1 MQPMHNIPARGGIDF
16 DESPFLAIWE
26 VTQSCDLACK
36 HCRAAAQPIP
46 HPDELTNEEGR
57 ALIDQ
62 IADMQ
67 IPIFVFTGGD
77 PLKRK
82 DVFELIRYAAGK
94 GVHVAVT
101 PSATPLLTREQI
113 FKMKEAGVVRLG
125 ISLDGSCPEIHDAF
139 RGLPGAW
146 ARTIQAIEWANE
158 AGIPIQVHT
167 TISRHNAHDLDN
179 LCELF
184 EKQAIVMW
192 NVFFLVPV
200 GRGQLDDLLSGEEF
214 EQVFGKIYEL
224 SRRANFQIKT
234 TEAMHYRRY
243 LLQHNLEERRMGH
256 GHPGG
261 HPGTAAARAS
271 NHASVEHEVSG
282 HDAGSTT
289 QPPFEHEVSGH
300 DFSRAE
306 TAPNKNE
313 GALAPGYE
321 PGVPT
326 DRSTSVGYESGAPT
340 ADGRTRAMR
349 WATRRVNDGKGFVF
363 ISHVGNVYPSGFLP
377 IHAGNI
383 RETPLA
389 EIYRNAP
396 IFKALRDTKR
406 LEGKCGAC
414 EYKEICG
421 GSRARAYA
429 LTGDPLAQ
437 EPCCIYQPKNWDPE
451 REQTA
456 EAFKQ
461 TMPAGTLVTL

>member
-1 MQPMHNIPARGGIDF
+1 MPLTQPMHTIPSRNGIDF
-16 DESPFLAIWE
+16 DQSPFLAIWE

-46 HPDELTNEEGR
+46 HPDELTHEEGK

-62 IADMQ
+62 IAEMQ

-82 DVFELIRYAAGK
+82 DIIELIRYAASK

-101 PSATPLLTREQI
+101 PSATPLLTRDSIQRLRD
-113 FKMKEAGVVRLG
+113 AGVVRLG

-158 AGIPIQVHT
+158 AGIPIQVHS
-167 TISRHNAHDLDN
+167 TINRHNAGDLDN
-179 LCELF
+179 LCNLF
-184 EKQAIVMW
+184 EKLAIVMW

-200 GRGQLDDLLSGEEF
+200 GRGQVGDLLSGEEF

-243 LLQHNLEERRMGH
+243 LLQHNLEERRVAHESSLGH
-256 GHPGG
+256 GHPGATQ
-261 HPGTAAARAS
+261 GTGFSSYGNA
-271 NHASVEHEVSG
+271 VE
-282 HDAGSTT
+282 
-289 QPPFEHEVSGH
+289 
-300 DFSRAE
+300 
-306 TAPNKNE
+306 NE
-313 GALAPGYE
+313 GALGPGYE
-321 PGVPT
+321 PA
-326 DRSTSVGYESGAPT
+326 APT
-340 ADGRTRAMR
+340 ADPASRNHA

-383 RETPLA
+383 RETPLK

-396 IFKALRDTKR
+396 IFKALRDTSR

-429 LTGDPLAQ
+429 LTGNPLAQ
-437 EPCCIYQPKNWDPE
+437 EPCCIYLPKNWDQE
-451 REQTA
+451 RGPSA
-456 EAFKQ
+456 EAFRHPQAKE
-461 TMPAGTLVTL
+461 TPLRMVR

>member
-1 MQPMHNIPARGGIDF
+1 MQPMHNIPARGGLNF
-16 DESPFLAIWE
+16 DETPFLAIWE

-36 HCRAAAQPIP
+36 HCRAAAQPIA
-46 HPDELTNEEGR
+46 HPDELSNEEGK

-62 IADMQ
+62 IADMGV
-67 IPIFVFTGGD
+67 PIFVFTGGD
-77 PLKRK
+77 PMKRK

-94 GVHVAVT
+94 GVQVALT
-101 PSATPLLTREQI
+101 PSATPLLTRDSI
-113 FKMKEAGVVRLG
+113 FKLKEAGLVRLG
-125 ISLDGSCPEIHDAF
+125 ISLDGSSPEIHDTF

-179 LCELF
+179 LCALF
-184 EKQAIVMW
+184 EKLAIVMW

-200 GRGQLDDLLSGEEF
+200 GRGQQADLLSGEEF
-214 EQVFGKIYEL
+214 EAVFGKIYEL
-224 SRRANFQIKT
+224 SHRVSFQIKT

-243 LLQHNLEERRMGH
+243 LLQHNLEERKMSHG

-261 HPGTAAARAS
+261 HPGARP
-271 NHASVEHEVSG
+271 
-282 HDAGSTT
+282 AGSQAGPTLL
-289 QPPFEHEVSGH
+289 HGVGS
-300 DFSRAE
+300 
-306 TAPNKNE
+306 
-313 GALAPGYE
+313 YE
-321 PGVPT
+321 P
-326 DRSTSVGYESGAPT
+326 GAPT
-340 ADGRTRAMR
+340 ADAQTRTKS
-349 WATRRVNDGKGFVF
+349 WATRRVNDGKGFMF

-389 EIYRNAP
+389 EIYREAP
-396 IFKALRDTKR
+396 IFKSLRDTSK

-429 LTGDPLAQ
+429 VTGDPLAQ
-437 EPCCIYQPKNWDPE
+437 EPCCIYQPKNWDPQLE
-451 REQTA
+451 N
-456 EAFKQ
+456 EAAAYASSLHVPDASEDHAQ
-461 TMPAGTLVTL
+461 ELVSIANASA

>member
-1 MQPMHNIPARGGIDF
+1 MQPMHTIPARGGLNY
-16 DESPFLAIWE
+16 DETPFLAIWE
-26 VTQSCDLACK
+26 ITQSCDLACK
-36 HCRAAAQPIP
+36 HCRAAAQPIA
-46 HPDELTNEEGR
+46 HPDELTHEEGK

-62 IADMQ
+62 IAAMG

-82 DVFELIRYAAGK
+82 DVFELIRYAASK
-94 GVHVAVT
+94 GVQVAVT
-101 PSATPLLTREQI
+101 PSATPLLTREAMFQ
-113 FKMKEAGVVRLG
+113 FKEAGLVRLG

-167 TISRHNAHDLDN
+167 TISRHNADDLDN
-179 LCELF
+179 LCALF
-184 EKQAIVMW
+184 EKLAIVMW

-200 GRGQLDDLLSGEEF
+200 GRGQLGDLLSGEEF
-214 EQVFGKIYEL
+214 EKVFGKIYEL
-224 SRRANFQIKT
+224 SQRANFQIKT

-243 LLQHNLEERRMGH
+243 LLQHNLEERKMGHGARH

-261 HPGTAAARAS
+261 ARPAAA
-271 NHASVEHEVSG
+271 
-282 HDAGSTT
+282 
-289 QPPFEHEVSGH
+289 
-300 DFSRAE
+300 
-306 TAPNKNE
+306 
-313 GALAPGYE
+313 YE
-321 PGVPT
+321 PGT
-326 DRSTSVGYESGAPT
+326 PT
-340 ADGRTRAMR
+340 ADAKTRTMG
-349 WATRRVNDGKGFVF
+349 WATRRVNDGKGFLFV
-363 ISHVGNVYPSGFLP
+363 SHVGNVYPSGFLP

-396 IFKALRDTKR
+396 IFKALRDTSR

-451 REQTA
+451 LEHAA
-456 EAFKQ
+456 EAFRANEHQ
-461 TMPAGTLVTL
+461 GTLVTL

>member
-1 MQPMHNIPARGGIDF
+1 MQPMHNIPARGAIDF

-46 HPDELTNEEGR
+46 HPDELTHEEGR

-62 IADMQ
+62 IADMHT
-67 IPIFVFTGGD
+67 PIFVFTGGD

-94 GVHVAVT
+94 GVQVAVT

-125 ISLDGSCPEIHDAF
+125 ISLDGSTPEIHDTF
-139 RGLPGAW
+139 RGLPGAY
-146 ARTIQAIEWANE
+146 ARTIQAIEWAGE

-167 TISRHNAHDLDN
+167 TISRHNAHDLDD
-179 LCELF
+179 LCNLF
-184 EKQAIVMW
+184 EKLAIVMW
-192 NVFFLVPV
+192 NVFLLVPV

-214 EQVFGKIYEL
+214 EQVFGKIYDL

-243 LLQHNLEERRMGH
+243 LLQHNLEEKKMGH
-256 GHPGG
+256 GHPG
-261 HPGTAAARAS
+261 AA
-271 NHASVEHEVSG
+271 VK
-282 HDAGSTT
+282 
-289 QPPFEHEVSGH
+289 GH

-306 TAPNKNE
+306 QATTKIE
-313 GALAPGYE
+313 GALAPAYE
-321 PGVPT
+321 P
-326 DRSTSVGYESGAPT
+326 GAPT
-340 ADGRTRAMR
+340 ADTASRNHA

-383 RETPLA
+383 RETPLS

-461 TMPAGTLVTL
+461 PLPERTLVTL

>member
-1 MQPMHNIPARGGIDF
+1 MQPMHHIPARGGLNY
-16 DESPFLAIWE
+16 DETPFLAIWE
-26 VTQSCDLACK
+26 ITQACDLACK
-36 HCRAAAQPIP
+36 HCRAAAQPMA
-46 HPDELTNEEGR
+46 HPDQLTTDEGK

-62 IADMQ
+62 IAAMHV
-67 IPIFVFTGGD
+67 PIFVFTGGD
-77 PLKRK
+77 PLKRA
-82 DVFELIRYAAGK
+82 DIYDLIRYAAAQ
-94 GVHVAVT
+94 GVKVAVT
-101 PSATPLLTREQI
+101 PSATPLLTRDAI

-125 ISLDGSCPEIHDAF
+125 ISLDGSSPEIHDKF

-158 AGIPIQVHT
+158 AGLPIQVHS
-167 TISRHNAHDLDN
+167 TISRHNANDLDN
-179 LCELF
+179 LCALF
-184 EKQAIVMW
+184 EKLKIVMW

-200 GRGQLDDLLSGEEF
+200 GRGQLDDLLSGDEF

-224 SRRANFQIKT
+224 SQRVSFQIKT

-256 GHPGG
+256 GHP
-261 HPGTAAARAS
+261 HAAA
-271 NHASVEHEVSG
+271 HE
-282 HDAGSTT
+282 
-289 QPPFEHEVSGH
+289 
-300 DFSRAE
+300 
-306 TAPNKNE
+306 
-313 GALAPGYE
+313 YE
-321 PGVPT
+321 PGAPMADAHSRT
-326 DRSTSVGYESGAPT
+326 VG
-340 ADGRTRAMR
+340 

-383 RETPLA
+383 RETPLQ
-389 EIYRNAP
+389 EIYRDAP

-429 LTGDPLAQ
+429 LTGDPLSQ

-451 REQTA
+451 RESQA
-456 EAFKQ
+456 AAFHP
-461 TMPAGTLVTL
+461 PATPGTLVTL